1 MSKELPNN
9 SRNTEVSEAINQL
22 KEADGGALSHKP
34 AGIAESLSLLNVAE
48 SLQLLQLQI
57 IEVSR
62 ENRTAMHLA
71 VSNLIASN
79 TKLSESNDRYA
90 KAMNWLTGALVIIS
104 IAQVVVSWVK

>member
-1 MSKELPNN
+1 MGKELPNN
-9 SRNTEVSEAINQL
+9 SRNTEVSEAINRL

-57 IEVSR
+57 IEVSK
-62 ENRTAMHLA
+62 ENRTAMHSA
-71 VSNLIASN
+71 VDKLIASN

-90 KAMNWLTGALVIIS
+90 NAMKWLTGALVIIGV
-104 IAQVVVSWVK
+104 AQVVVSWIK